1 MPAAAV
7 NLLPERLKRKMPHY
21 PLVPAVRLGPL
32 AVAVPAEVRWKRF
45 DSAENV
51 YPQAISLNYVYKAA
65 APASWLLLCRLAPVR
80 LRHSPF

>member
-32 AVAVPAEVRWKRF
+32 AVAVPAEVR
-45 DSAENV
+45 
-51 YPQAISLNYVYKAA
+51 
-65 APASWLLLCRLAPVR
+65 
-80 LRHSPF
+80 